1 MAGWMNGMDA
11 DFLEV
16 IAPVRLTTARNNVNE
31 GGGSDVTIDKF
42 YFPSRPNLYMGKE
55 NNIDEGPAWQ
65 RYSAYSDKDAANAGA
80 DSARVKRLNG
90 NPQWYWIRTP
100 YTGLANTVRLVDTD
114 GSLYNIS
121 AYHGNGGVAPAC
133 TIA

>member
-1 MAGWMNGMDA
+1 MNDMDA

-65 RYSAYSDKDAANAGA
+65 RYSAYSDKDAANTGA

-100 YTGLANTVRLVDTD
+100 NTGYAYNVRAVDTD
-114 GSLYNIS
+114 GSLTTYLANG
-121 AYHGNGGVAPAC
+121 GNGGVAPAC

>member
-1 MAGWMNGMDA
+1 
-11 DFLEV
+11 
-16 IAPVRLTTARNNVNE
+16 
-31 GGGSDVTIDKF
+31 
-42 YFPSRPNLYMGKE
+42 MGKE

-65 RYSAYSDKDAANAGA
+65 RYSSYSDKDAANTGA

-100 YTGLANTVRLVDTD
+100 NTGGAPNVRAVNTD
-114 GSLYNIS
+114 GSLS
-121 AYHGNGGVAPAC
+121 GTHASSGGGGVAPAC

>member
-1 MAGWMNGMDA
+1 
-11 DFLEV
+11 
-16 IAPVRLTTARNNVNE
+16 
-31 GGGSDVTIDKF
+31 
-42 YFPSRPNLYMGKE
+42 MGEE

-90 NPQWYWIRTP
+90 NPQRYWIRTP
-100 YTGLANTVRLVDTD
+100 GAGTADYVRDVDAG
-114 GSLYNIS
+114 GSLSRTS
-121 AYHGNGGVAPAC
+121 ASSGNGGVAPAC

>member
-1 MAGWMNGMDA
+1 MNGMDA

-65 RYSAYSDKDAANAGA
+65 RYSAYSDKDAANTDA

-100 YTGLANTVRLVDTD
+100 YAGDAYNVRYVYTD
-114 GSLYNIS
+114 GSLYTND
-121 AYHGNGGVAPAC
+121 AYDGSGGVAPAC

>member
-1 MAGWMNGMDA
+1 M
-11 DFLEV
+11 
-16 IAPVRLTTARNNVNE
+16 
-31 GGGSDVTIDKF
+31 TIDKF

-65 RYSAYSDKDAANAGA
+65 RYSAYSDKDAANTGA

-100 YTGLANTVRLVDTD
+100 HTGFANDVRPVHTD
-114 GSLYNIS
+114 GSLNDYGAYNG
-121 AYHGNGGVAPAC
+121 YGGVAPAC

>member
-55 NNIDEGPAWQ
+55 NNIDEGPEWQ
-65 RYSAYSDKDAANAGA
+65 RYSAYSDKNAANTGA

-100 YTGLANTVRLVDTD
+100 NTGNAGSVPGVTTD
-114 GSLYNIS
+114 GSLGYNDAS
-121 AYHGNGGVAPAC
+121 NGSGGVAPAC